1 MIEGKTKTG
10 FKFKI
15 DEMVAD
21 DMELLDAL
29 IDADGGD
36 PIKQMKGLNMI
47 LTKFLGEEQKKA
59 LYDHLRTEDGR
70 IPVTKV
76 SEATV
81 EIMGATKKTKN
92 S

>member
-1 MIEGKTKTG
+1 MIEGKTKSG

-29 IDADGGD
+29 IDADVGD
-36 PIKQMKGLNMI
+36 AIKQMKGLNVI

-70 IPVTKV
+70 VPVTKV
-76 SEATV
+76 SEAVV
-81 EIMGATKKTKN
+81 EIMGSTKKTKN